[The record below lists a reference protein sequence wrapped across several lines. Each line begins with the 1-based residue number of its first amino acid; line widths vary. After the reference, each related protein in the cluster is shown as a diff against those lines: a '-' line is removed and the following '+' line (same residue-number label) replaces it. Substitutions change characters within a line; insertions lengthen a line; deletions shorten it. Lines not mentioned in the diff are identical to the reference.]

1 MADLIASLRA
11 AREACTVRGRTEGF
25 SAAVGAVMASRKG
38 IQSVEKLREG
48 LATVP
53 CRRCAGRGEVM
64 TQTGWQ
70 GCNGH
75 NAMGCVNGRSFTPAA
90 QREIKIRMAT
100 AELDSLRAC
109 WKALAAM
116 KPVTRSDHSQLARE
130 LEFIKTQG
138 QFARKAL
145 EAAQR

>member
-38 IQSVEKLREG
+38 IQNVEKLREG
-48 LATVP
+48 LATVS

-70 GCNGH
+70 GC
-75 NAMGCVNGRSFTPAA
+75 NGRSFTPAA